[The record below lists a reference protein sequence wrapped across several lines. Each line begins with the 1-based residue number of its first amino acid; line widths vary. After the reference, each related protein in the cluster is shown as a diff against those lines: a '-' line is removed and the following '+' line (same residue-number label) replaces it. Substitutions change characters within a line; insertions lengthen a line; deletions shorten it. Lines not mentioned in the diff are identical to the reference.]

1 MPERTGPHI
10 FRKERIM
17 PYSEPTDLA
26 VVACPGGESF
36 ANEVIAH
43 LRRMYK
49 HRFSLKSD
57 VISKRYGLD
66 KDKLVQQMN
75 LENDLR
81 TSDLCVRGNTDR
93 YRPPVFKLDTRFT
106 FFANGEFKVEVNECI
121 RGKDVFIFQDVENHE
136 EISLNDSKNK
146 VRMSVNDHV
155 MCLLCA
161 IDTVRQAGARQITLV
176 LPVYPYSRQH
186 KKKGRE
192 GLTAALLG
200 HIYESME
207 VTRIIT
213 LDLHSREIVNA
224 FAHTHLEN
232 LHASYQIIRE
242 LTRLLD
248 LTTENL
254 VIVSPDTGA
263 IDRNKFY
270 ATGLKKPLAM
280 IYKERDY
287 SVVTQ
292 NAKNTNIKSIK
303 LLGDVKGKVAFL
315 ADDMLGT
322 GGTLLKAMGFLK
334 EQGATKVIA
343 AISLPFFT
351 GNAIELFD
359 EAYRQGLFYRIIGT
373 NAVYHE
379 ELCKKEWYIST
390 NVSGLFANVI
400 TRLHHG
406 QSLSDLLDN
415 RTIIDKMIKA
425 SRPAESKEQQSQEPA
440 EKEDSRVAQI

>member
-1 MPERTGPHI
+1 
-10 FRKERIM
+10 M

-36 ANEVIAH
+36 ANEVITH
-43 LRRMYK
+43 LRHMYK
-49 HRFSLKSD
+49 HRFTLKND

-66 KDKLVQQMN
+66 KDKLVQQIN
-75 LENDLR
+75 LDNDLR
-81 TSDLCVRGNTDR
+81 TSDLCIRGQIDK
-93 YRPPVFKLDTRFT
+93 YRPPVFKVDARFT
-106 FFANGEFKVEVNECI
+106 YFANGEFKAELNECI
-121 RGKDVFIFQDVENHE
+121 RDKDVFIFQDVENHE
-136 EISLNDSKNK
+136 LLTLNDGKAQM
-146 VRMSVNDHV
+146 RLSVNDHV
-155 MCLLCA
+155 MSLLCT

-207 VTRIIT
+207 VDRIIT
-213 LDLHSREIVNA
+213 LDIHSREIINA

-242 LTRLLD
+242 LSRIVNFAEED
-248 LTTENL
+248 L
-254 VIVSPDTGA
+254 VVVSPDTGA

-292 NAKNTNIKSIK
+292 DAKNTNIKSVK
-303 LLGDVKGKVAFL
+303 LLGDVQGKVAFL

-322 GGTLLKAMGFLK
+322 GGTLLKAMEFLH

-351 GNAIELFD
+351 GNAVELFD
-359 EAYRQGLFYRIIGT
+359 EAYKKGLFYRIIGT

-379 ELCKKEWYIST
+379 DLLKREWYIST

-415 RTIIDKMIKA
+415 RSIIDKMIKA
-425 SRPAESKEQQSQEPA
+425 NKEQ
-440 EKEDSRVAQI
+440 KGNDSTDR

>member
-1 MPERTGPHI
+1 
-10 FRKERIM
+10 M

-26 VVACPGGESF
+26 VIACPGGESF
-36 ANEVIAH
+36 ANEVITH
-43 LRRMYK
+43 LRHMYK

-57 VISKRYGLD
+57 AISRKYNLE
-66 KDKLVQQMN
+66 KASIVHQMN
-75 LENDLR
+75 LKNDID
-81 TSDLCVRGNTDR
+81 TSDLVVRGSVDK
-93 YRPPVFKLDTRFT
+93 YRPPVFKVNTQFT
-106 FFANGEFKVEVNECI
+106 YFANGEFKAELLECI
-121 RGKDVFIFQDVENHE
+121 RGKDVYIFQDIENHE
-136 EISLNDSKNK
+136 EIALNNGKNRLK
-146 VRMSVNDHV
+146 LSVNDHV
-155 MCLLCA
+155 MCLLVT
-161 IDTVRQAGARQITLV
+161 IDAVRQAGASSITLV
-176 LPVYPYSRQH
+176 LPAYPYSRQH
-186 KKKGRE
+186 KKKSRE

-207 VTRIIT
+207 VKRIIT

-224 FAHTHLEN
+224 FAHTHCEN

-242 LTRLLD
+242 LAKVVD
-248 LTTENL
+248 LTGKTEDL
-254 VIVSPDTGA
+254 VVVSPDTGA

-292 NAKNTNIKSIK
+292 DAKNTNIKSIK

-351 GNAIELFD
+351 GNAIEQFD
-359 EAYRQGLFYRIIGT
+359 EAYEKGLFYRIIGT
-373 NAVYHE
+373 NAVYHD
-379 ELCKKEWYIST
+379 ELLKREWYIST
-390 NVSGLFANVI
+390 NVTGLFANVI
-400 TRLHHG
+400 VRLHHN
-406 QSLSDLLDN
+406 QSLGDLLDN
-415 RTIIDKMIKA
+415 RSIIDKLIKVSTPEDEA
-425 SRPAESKEQQSQEPA
+425 QE
-440 EKEDSRVAQI
+440 

>member
-1 MPERTGPHI
+1 
-10 FRKERIM
+10 M

-36 ANEVIAH
+36 ANEVITH
-43 LRRMYK
+43 LRHMYK

-57 VISKRYGLD
+57 VISKRYSLEREKLIRQINLD
-66 KDKLVQQMN
+66 
-75 LENDLR
+75 NDLR
-81 TSDLCVRGNTDR
+81 TSDLCIRGMIDK
-93 YRPPVFKLDTRFT
+93 YRAPQFKVDTRFT
-106 FFANGEFKVEVNECI
+106 YFANGEFKCELNECI
-121 RGKDVFIFQDVENHE
+121 RGKDVYIFQDVENHE
-136 EISLNDSKNK
+136 NIPLNDGKNKISL
-146 VRMSVNDHV
+146 SVNDHV
-155 MCLLCA
+155 MCLLVA
-161 IDTVRQAGARQITLV
+161 IDAVRQAGAREITLV
-176 LPVYPYSRQH
+176 LPAYPYSRQH
-186 KKKGRE
+186 KRKGRE

-207 VTRIIT
+207 VKRIIT

-224 FAHTHLEN
+224 FAHTHCEN

-242 LTRLLD
+242 LARVVD
-248 LTTENL
+248 LTKEDL
-254 VIVSPDTGA
+254 VVVSPDTGA

-270 ATGLKKPLAM
+270 ATGLKKSLAM

-292 NAKNTNIKSIK
+292 DAKNTNIKSIK

-322 GGTLLKAMGFLK
+322 GGTLLKAMGFLHD
-334 EQGATKVIA
+334 QGATKVIA

-351 GNAIELFD
+351 GNAIQLFD
-359 EAYRQGLFYRIIGT
+359 EAYKQGLFYRIIGT

-379 ELCKKEWYIST
+379 ELLQKEWYIST

-415 RTIIDKMIKA
+415 RSIIDKMIKA
-425 SRPAESKEQQSQEPA
+425 SRPAETKDEQIADPLDPKGKSVNNCDPIA
-440 EKEDSRVAQI
+440 

>member
-1 MPERTGPHI
+1 
-10 FRKERIM
+10 
-17 PYSEPTDLA
+17 
-26 VVACPGGESF
+26 V
-36 ANEVIAH
+36 
-43 LRRMYK
+43 
-49 HRFSLKSD
+49 
-57 VISKRYGLD
+57 
-66 KDKLVQQMN
+66 
-75 LENDLR
+75 
-81 TSDLCVRGNTDR
+81 
-93 YRPPVFKLDTRFT
+93 
-106 FFANGEFKVEVNECI
+106 
-121 RGKDVFIFQDVENHE
+121 RGKDVYIFQDVENHE
-136 EISLNDSKNK
+136 MLSLNDGANK
-146 VRMSVNDHV
+146 LSLSVNDHV
-155 MCLLCA
+155 MGLLVT
-161 IDTVRQAGARQITLV
+161 IDAVRQAGARQITLV

-207 VTRIIT
+207 VKRIIT
-213 LDLHSREIVNA
+213 LDLHSREIINA
-224 FAHTHLEN
+224 FSHTHCEN

-242 LTRLLD
+242 LAKIVDVTGKKED
-248 LTTENL
+248 L
-254 VIVSPDTGA
+254 VVVSPDTGA

-287 SVVTQ
+287 SIVTQ
-292 NAKNTNIKSIK
+292 DAHNTNIKSIK

-322 GGTLLKAMGFLK
+322 GGTLLKAMTFLH

-351 GNAIELFD
+351 GNAIDQFD
-359 EAYRQGLFYRIIGT
+359 EAYKQGLFYRIIGT

-379 ELCKKEWYIST
+379 ELLKREWYIST

-400 TRLHHG
+400 TRLHHE

-415 RTIIDKMIKA
+415 RTIIDKLIKCD
-425 SRPAESKEQQSQEPA
+425 RPDDDGTVEAE
-440 EKEDSRVAQI
+440 

>member
-1 MPERTGPHI
+1 
-10 FRKERIM
+10 M

-36 ANEVIAH
+36 ANEVITH
-43 LRRMYK
+43 LRHMYK
-49 HRFSLKSD
+49 HRFTLKLD
-57 VISKRYGLD
+57 AISKRYNLE
-66 KDKLVQQMN
+66 KDNLIHQMN
-75 LENDLR
+75 LLNDIK
-81 TSDLCVRGNTDR
+81 TSDLVVRGATDK
-93 YRPPVFKLDTRFT
+93 YRPPVFKVNARFT
-106 FFANGEFKVEVNECI
+106 YFANGEYKCELQECI

-136 EISLNDSKNK
+136 PIAMNDGKNIM
-146 VRMSVNDHV
+146 RLSVNDHV
-155 MCLLCA
+155 MGLLVA
-161 IDTVRQAGARQITLV
+161 IDAVRQAGARQITLV

-207 VTRIIT
+207 VKRIIT

-224 FAHTHLEN
+224 FSHTHCEN

-242 LTRLLD
+242 LAKVVD
-248 LTTENL
+248 LSKEDL
-254 VIVSPDTGA
+254 VVVSPDTGA

-292 NAKNTNIKSIK
+292 DAKNTNIKSIK

-322 GGTLLKAMGFLK
+322 GGTLLKAMGFLH

-351 GNAIELFD
+351 GNAIEQFD
-359 EAYRQGLFYRIIGT
+359 EAYKQGLFYRIIGT
-373 NAVYHE
+373 NAVFHT
-379 ELCKKEWYIST
+379 ELLKREWYIST

-400 TRLHHG
+400 TRLHHE
-406 QSLSDLLDN
+406 QSLGELLDN
-415 RTIIDKMIKA
+415 RSIIDKLIKV
-425 SRPAESKEQQSQEPA
+425 STPETEKLPAKN
-440 EKEDSRVAQI
+440 

>member
-1 MPERTGPHI
+1 
-10 FRKERIM
+10 M

-36 ANEVIAH
+36 ADEVIVH
-43 LRRMYK
+43 LRHMYK

-66 KDKLVQQMN
+66 RESLVRQINMD
-75 LENDLR
+75 NDLH
-81 TSDLCVRGNTDR
+81 TSDLCIRGMVDK
-93 YRPPVFKLDTRFT
+93 YRAPQFKLDTRFT
-106 FFANGEFKVEVNECI
+106 FFANGEFKCELNECI

-136 EISLNDSKNK
+136 PISLNDGKNK
-146 VRMSVNDHV
+146 ISLSVNDHV
-155 MCLLCA
+155 MCLLVA
-161 IDTVRQAGARQITLV
+161 IDAVRQAGAREITLV

-213 LDLHSREIVNA
+213 LDLHSREIINA
-224 FAHTHLEN
+224 FSHTHCEN

-242 LTRLLD
+242 LSRVVD
-248 LTTENL
+248 LTKEDL
-254 VIVSPDTGA
+254 VVVSPDTGA

-292 NAKNTNIKSIK
+292 DAKNTNIKSIK

-322 GGTLLKAMGFLK
+322 GGTLLKAMGFLHD
-334 EQGATKVIA
+334 QGATKVIA

-351 GNAIELFD
+351 GNAVQLFD
-359 EAYRQGLFYRIIGT
+359 EAYQKGLFYRIIGT

-379 ELCKKEWYIST
+379 DLLKKEWYIST

-415 RTIIDKMIKA
+415 RSIIDKMIKA
-425 SRPAESKEQQSQEPA
+425 SRPSETK
-440 EKEDSRVAQI
+440 DAQIADPIDPKGKSVNNCDPIA